1 MPKHAKVKE
10 EKITTIRTKWD
21 VTALFR
27 VTSRAVEFRTLRGLT
42 TQEMNELYSDPLLIR
57 FDSIGSKK
65 EVIVETKRIPI
76 SASKA

>member
-10 EKITTIRTKWD
+10 EKIITTRTKWD

-27 VTSRAVEFRTLRGLT
+27 VTSRAIEFRTFRGLT
-42 TQEMNELYSDPLLIR
+42 TQEMNDLYSDPLLIR
-57 FDSIGSKK
+57 FEILGSKK
-65 EVIVETKRIPI
+65 EVAVETKRIPI